1 MSVVLGRRPP
11 NTISLYQKPL
21 YWTLREHHCLYPNEP
36 LSVGIHES
44 GVDDILNA
52 WWPRGRTTIE
62 QDEVSGLSHR
72 YDQRTS
78 L

>member
-1 MSVVLGRRPP
+1 MSVVLGRYPP

-21 YWTLREHHCLYPNEP
+21 YWTLREHHCLCPNEP

-52 WWPRGRTTIE
+52 WWPRGYTIE
-62 QDEVSGLSHR
+62 QVEVSGWSHR